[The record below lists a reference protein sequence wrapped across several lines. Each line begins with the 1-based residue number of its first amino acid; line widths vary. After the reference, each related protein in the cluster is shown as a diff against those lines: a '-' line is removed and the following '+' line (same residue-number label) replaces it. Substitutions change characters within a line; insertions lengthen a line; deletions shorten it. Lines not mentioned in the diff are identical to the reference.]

1 VLSQLTS
8 GQGGGVDIAGIASQ
22 FLGGGGDNN
31 QSGGG
36 IGGLIS
42 GFLK

>member
-22 FLGGGGDNN
+22 FLGGGDSN